1 LQPAFAARD
10 ITSELAGFGVIDG
23 SAAVGSV
30 PAPSDGRRYT
40 AEEAA
45 RITSEVRRQWD
56 RSAAARPEMRRYVLG
71 VVDTTTVE
79 PEALSRL
86 YKALHRAVRGMRIM
100 QIVTEPTAQTMRPLD
115 RWVDIWA
122 APGTRWPALRAL
134 ANSHDQCWL
143 YFELPGDVL
152 TRGLGE
158 ARVQPW
164 LARHLGADGI
174 VWGASPE
181 PEGSDTGMGPI
192 SLPVFEMCCRLL
204 AIGHRDCDYFYHLQ
218 QTLIGERL
226 RAKTGHHW
234 RLTAEARMASRLYP
248 TAVISP
254 QWYTADYLS
263 LLAQRERCQEV
274 ILRAERHLRPCE
286 SR

>member
-1 LQPAFAARD
+1 
-10 ITSELAGFGVIDG
+10 
-23 SAAVGSV
+23 
-30 PAPSDGRRYT
+30 
-40 AEEAA
+40 
-45 RITSEVRRQWD
+45 
-56 RSAAARPEMRRYVLG
+56 
-71 VVDTTTVE
+71 
-79 PEALSRL
+79 
-86 YKALHRAVRGMRIM
+86 
-100 QIVTEPTAQTMRPLD
+100 
-115 RWVDIWA
+115 
-122 APGTRWPALRAL
+122 
-134 ANSHDQCWL
+134 
-143 YFELPGDVL
+143 
-152 TRGLGE
+152 
-158 ARVQPW
+158 
-164 LARHLGADGI
+164 
-174 VWGASPE
+174 
-181 PEGSDTGMGPI
+181 MGPI